1 MCKNKKQE
9 TKALR
14 QGGKR
19 LENHLDIVHQVLEQ
33 VNQVILGKREEIR
46 EVMLAFLAKGH
57 VLLED
62 IPGVGKTTLAVAFS
76 RTMLLDYKRV
86 QYTGWNLSVPSLQ
99 TQSREETR
107 DTQNRQSP
115 GIFFEVDKRTVWK
128 GILTGAG
135 GIGILCLIFYRR
147 WKRRDQWIQKGGM
160 GRLFDQLLFDLHF
173 SGRMKEY
180 QGWEKDFAYRLAEEI
195 PAVTLEETEQLLRGA
210 REEAFGEPGKQKK
223 EGFQAAW
230 RSCLKVRV
238 HLLSR
243 MKRPVKLLYYIR
255 VSFRW
260 FSP

>member
-57 VLLED
+57 ALLED

-86 QYTGWNLSVPSLQ
+86 QYTGWNLSV
-99 TQSREETR
+99 
-107 DTQNRQSP
+107 
-115 GIFFEVDKRTVWK
+115 
-128 GILTGAG
+128 
-135 GIGILCLIFYRR
+135 
-147 WKRRDQWIQKGGM
+147 
-160 GRLFDQLLFDLHF
+160 
-173 SGRMKEY
+173 
-180 QGWEKDFAYRLAEEI
+180 
-195 PAVTLEETEQLLRGA
+195 QLLRGA

-223 EGFQAAW
+223 ESFQAAW